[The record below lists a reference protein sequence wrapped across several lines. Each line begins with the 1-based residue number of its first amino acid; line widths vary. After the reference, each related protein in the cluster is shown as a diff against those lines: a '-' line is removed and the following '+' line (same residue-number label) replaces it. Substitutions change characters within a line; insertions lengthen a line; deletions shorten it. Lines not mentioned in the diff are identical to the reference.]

1 MKNIFL
7 TVLIVSSLASI
18 ALADLSGRHNID
30 TNNKDYHWV
39 WNDLIGWINFHDNDT
54 VEVRSDELRGWAD
67 SQIGEIVLN
76 CATTPNGDICDDSN
90 GHFRVENYQGELS
103 GWAWNDTVG
112 WISFDCDDIEACNDS
127 PYRVSIEPAGDGES
141 SFFKGWAWSEI
152 IGWIS
157 FHCGNDHDPDE
168 DGVQSACNFDTYKV
182 QTSAGSKSSSGSLT
196 SNVIDTGI
204 IKPHYNYILWQGET
218 KTDTSVSI
226 QTATA
231 DLETGPWVFSVATP
245 ADIPG
250 QQINIPD
257 GQQNKRYIKYKIN
270 LGSDNWLEKTPIIRD
285 IIINWSP

>member
-39 WNDLIGWINFHDNDT
+39 WNDLIGWINFHANDT

-90 GHFRVENYQGELS
+90 GHFRVENYRGELS

-112 WISFDCDDIEACNDS
+112 WISFDCE
-127 PYRVSIEPAGDGES
+127 
-141 SFFKGWAWSEI
+141 
-152 IGWIS
+152 
-157 FHCGNDHDPDE
+157 NDHDPDE
-168 DGVQSACNFDTYKV
+168 AGVQSACNFDTYKV
-182 QTSAGSKSSSGSLT
+182 QTGAGSKRSSGSLT

-204 IKPHYNYILWQGET
+204 TKPHYNYILWQGDK
-218 KTDTSVSI
+218 KTGTVSI

-257 GQQNKRYIKYKIN
+257 GQQNKRYIKYKIS
-270 LGSDNWLEKTPIIRD
+270 LGSDSWLEKTPIIRD